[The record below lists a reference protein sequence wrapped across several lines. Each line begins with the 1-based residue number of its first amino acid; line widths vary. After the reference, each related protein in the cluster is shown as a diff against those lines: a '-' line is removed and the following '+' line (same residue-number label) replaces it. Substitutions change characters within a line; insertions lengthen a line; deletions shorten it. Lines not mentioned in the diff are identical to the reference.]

1 MPRSREYS
9 VDSFTHSVLKPKRV
23 LMERAGGFYC
33 KAVSNA
39 IAGAGSLGVTSSH
52 LWCWWRGTD
61 QYLAALFTRTA
72 SWVLKW
78 FFFVCSFSPLPH
90 LVFPPLCL
98 KSDIFCHGRKTL
110 EVSCVCDDGQS
121 MGTCSAIIRW
131 CCTCCLSVFLG

>member
-23 LMERAGGFYC
+23 LMERAGGLYC
-33 KAVSNA
+33 KAVSNV
-39 IAGAGSLGVTSSH
+39 IVGAGSLGVTSSH
-52 LWCWWRGTD
+52 LWCWWRGAD

-78 FFFVCSFSPLPH
+78 VFFFFFFPLPH

-98 KSDIFCHGRKTL
+98 KSDIFCHGKKTL
-110 EVSCVCDDGQS
+110 EVSRVCDDGQS
-121 MGTCSAIIRW
+121 VGTSSDIIH
-131 CCTCCLSVFLG
+131 

>member
-33 KAVSNA
+33 KAVSNV
-39 IAGAGSLGVTSSH
+39 IAGAGSLGSLGVTSSH

-78 FFFVCSFSPLPH
+78 FFPSSFFPSP
-90 LVFPPLCL
+90 
-98 KSDIFCHGRKTL
+98 T
-110 EVSCVCDDGQS
+110 
-121 MGTCSAIIRW
+121 
-131 CCTCCLSVFLG
+131 